1 MKNILHLLA
10 IIIVATF
17 LWGERH
23 KNHTV
28 NAAANNTQE
37 TPAIPGSPTITPNAP
52 PLAPSTPDMQG
63 TKLSAT
69 KKNPIFQSS
78 KYLTY
83 NDKTKTYHIWG
94 NVKIQQKDTVLT
106 ADDATFN
113 EVTQLGVITGNP
125 KLTKPGV
132 VITGDKINVFYKEQ
146 KAIIDGN
153 VHAIYDSKQVPEK
166 NNNPMK
172 SKNNKKKDEEPVH
185 MYAPH
190 AVFYW
195 KNNQGEITGGV
206 RVEQNDKSITS
217 NEATFD
223 NNINQIIF
231 IGNVLARR
239 GKDDTMTSQKLT
251 LNTLINEAIA
261 EGNVEAVVMVEES
274 EDKNSSKT
282 KDAKTKEK
290 PKSRRE
296 MREEEAKQKEKQK
309 EQQNKKIELDQ
320 KQEVPI
326 KNIEPPKGKNND
338 TTKEPLS

>member
-1 MKNILHLLA
+1 MKNILYLLA
-10 IIIVATF
+10 IVIVVTF
-17 LWGERH
+17 LWEERH
-23 KNHTV
+23 KNYIV
-28 NAAANNTQE
+28 NAAANTTLQ
-37 TPAIPGSPTITPNAP
+37 TPAIPGNPIIPPNTPP
-52 PLAPSTPDMQG
+52 VTSSTPDIQA
-63 TKLSAT
+63 TKLSTT

-94 NVKIQQKDTVLT
+94 NVKIQQKDTILT
-106 ADDATFN
+106 ADDAIFN

-125 KLTKPGV
+125 KLTQPGV

-153 VHAIYDSKQVPEK
+153 VHAIYDSKQVPAK
-166 NNNPMK
+166 NNNPIK

-190 AVFYW
+190 ALFYW
-195 KNNQGEITGGV
+195 KKNQGEITGGV

-231 IGNVLARR
+231 LGNVIARR

-261 EGNVEAVVMVEES
+261 EGNVEAVVMVEEA

-296 MREEEAKQKEKQK
+296 MREEEEKQK
-309 EQQNKKIELDQ
+309 KQPNKKIEPET
-320 KQEVPI
+320 KPAETP
-326 KNIEPPKGKNND
+326 KNIEPSND
-338 TTKEPLS
+338 KTKEPLS